1 MFLRVVRLNPRSII
15 SFCGKRESLLSK
27 VGMKRVHC
35 HNTVAGDPVMETYDV
50 GKILAR
56 VGSILVILAGFV
68 QIGEWAIYVVGDII
82 NYGQVYFW
90 PIFVVVAGVIAVI
103 FGFLLLFFFLPM
115 VDKNRVMGAVLILI
129 FAIVGAVFAFEW
141 AIIGG
146 VGAVLCLVA
155 AILFF
160 IEAEGGGA

>member
-1 MFLRVVRLNPRSII
+1 
-15 SFCGKRESLLSK
+15 
-27 VGMKRVHC
+27 
-35 HNTVAGDPVMETYDV
+35 METYDV

-56 VGSILVILAGFV
+56 IGSILIIIAGFV
-68 QIGEWAIYVVGDII
+68 QIGEYAIYVVGDLI
-82 NYGQVYFW
+82 NYPGQFYVI
-90 PIFVVVAGVIAVI
+90 PVLILVAGVIAVV

-160 IEAEGGGA
+160 IEAESGGA

>member
-1 MFLRVVRLNPRSII
+1 
-15 SFCGKRESLLSK
+15 
-27 VGMKRVHC
+27 
-35 HNTVAGDPVMETYDV
+35 METYDV

-56 VGSILVILAGFV
+56 IGSILVILAGFV
-68 QIGEWAIYVVGDII
+68 QIGEWTIWVIGDLI

-90 PIFVVVAGVIAVI
+90 PLFVLIAGVIAVV
-103 FGFLLLFFFLPM
+103 FGFLLLFLFVPM

-129 FAIVGAVFAFEW
+129 FSIVGAVFAFDW

-155 AILFF
+155 VILFF

>member
-1 MFLRVVRLNPRSII
+1 MNPV
-15 SFCGKRESLLSK
+15 L
-27 VGMKRVHC
+27 
-35 HNTVAGDPVMETYDV
+35 ETYDV

-56 VGSILVILAGFV
+56 IGSILVILAGFV
-68 QIGEWAIYVVGDII
+68 QLGEWAIYVVGDLI
-82 NYGQVYFW
+82 NYPGQIYIW
-90 PIFVVVAGVIAVI
+90 PILVVVAGAIAVV
-103 FGFLLLFFFLPM
+103 FGFLLLFLFLPM

-129 FAIVGAVFAFEW
+129 FSIVGAVFAFEW

>member
-1 MFLRVVRLNPRSII
+1 
-15 SFCGKRESLLSK
+15 
-27 VGMKRVHC
+27 
-35 HNTVAGDPVMETYDV
+35 METY
-50 GKILAR
+50 
-56 VGSILVILAGFV
+56 ILVIIAGFV
-68 QIGEWAIYVVGDII
+68 QIGEWSIYVVGDLI
-82 NYGQVYFW
+82 NYPGQIYIW
-90 PIFVVVAGVIAVI
+90 PIFVVVAGVIAVV

-141 AIIGG
+141 GIIGG

>member
-1 MFLRVVRLNPRSII
+1 
-15 SFCGKRESLLSK
+15 
-27 VGMKRVHC
+27 
-35 HNTVAGDPVMETYDV
+35 METYDV

-56 VGSILVILAGFV
+56 IGSILIIIAGFV
-68 QIGEWAIYVVGDII
+68 QIGEYAIYVVGDLI
-82 NYGQVYFW
+82 NYPGQFYIV
-90 PIFVVVAGVIAVI
+90 PVLILAAGVIAVV

-115 VDKNRVMGAVLILI
+115 VDKNRIMGAVLILI

-160 IEAEGGGA
+160 IEAESGGA

>member
-1 MFLRVVRLNPRSII
+1 
-15 SFCGKRESLLSK
+15 
-27 VGMKRVHC
+27 
-35 HNTVAGDPVMETYDV
+35 METFDV
-50 GKILAR
+50 GKLLVRI
-56 VGSILVILAGFV
+56 GSILVILAGFV
-68 QIGEWAIYVVGDII
+68 QIGEYAIYVVGDLI
-82 NYGQVYFW
+82 NYPGQFYIV
-90 PIFVVVAGVIAVI
+90 PVLILVAGVIAVV
-103 FGFLLLFFFLPM
+103 FGFLLLFFFIPM

-160 IEAEGGGA
+160 IESESGGA

>member
-1 MFLRVVRLNPRSII
+1 MN
-15 SFCGKRESLLSK
+15 
-27 VGMKRVHC
+27 
-35 HNTVAGDPVMETYDV
+35 PVMETYDV
-50 GKILAR
+50 AKILAR
-56 VGSILVILAGFV
+56 VGSILVIIAGFV
-68 QIGEWAIYVVGDII
+68 QLGEWTMWVIGDII
-82 NYGQVYFW
+82 SYGQVYPW
-90 PIFVVVAGVIAVI
+90 PIFVLSAGVVAVV

-129 FAIVGAVFAFEW
+129 FSIVGAVFAFQW